1 MSILEKVQAELFAIQ
16 MEKHKA
22 ELRDRLDFQRELR
35 KSFGIKRKLYFA
47 PQAPKTPTPIA
58 IQRKKRREE
67 KAQIAKQNR
76 SAQLAL
82 FTKQQEEKALA
93 ILKGM
98 ENPK

>member
-35 KSFGIKRKLYFA
+35 KNFGINQKRYFA

-58 IQRKKRREE
+58 LERKQRRKQKT
-67 KAQIAKQNR
+67 QIAVQNR
-76 SAQLAL
+76 KAQLAL
-82 FTKQQEEKALA
+82 FTKQQEEKALQ